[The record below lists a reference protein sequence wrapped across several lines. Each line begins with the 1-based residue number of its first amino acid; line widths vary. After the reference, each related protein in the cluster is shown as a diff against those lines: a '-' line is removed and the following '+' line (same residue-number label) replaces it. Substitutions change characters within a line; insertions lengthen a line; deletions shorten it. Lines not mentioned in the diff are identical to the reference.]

1 MFFNAKKYFF
11 DAKIILLLKRFFYS
25 LFVAECC
32 RLFFCIYHYNTFSF
46 GLQDLFLVLL
56 NGLRFD
62 VAAICV
68 LLIPFFLF
76 QLWPL
81 NFIQLKIE
89 KALKI
94 YWFISI
100 SCFVLLNL
108 IDTAYFVFSGKRSN
122 ADFFSINSNGG
133 GDFLS
138 QAPKYILDYWYW
150 WILFFIFSYFVWKK
164 YPRYFGE
171 QEKKSTLVKS
181 ISVTLVSILFIF
193 IAIRGGIQGRPIKSI
208 AASEFVEPK
217 YSAAVLNTAFT
228 IITTIGEE
236 NIETPKFFVGGQEEK
251 IWPMLHKS
259 SNSNSP
265 FLNKNIVII
274 VAESLGK
281 EWMGYFG
288 AQKTSTPFLDS
299 LCKHSFVC
307 TNAYAN
313 AQRSIE
319 GIPAIF
325 SSTPGLSEEAF
336 VTSSYGGTTQLT
348 SLANTL
354 DKFNYHSAFFHGGNN
369 GTMAFD
375 WYFKLIDFKEYYGR
389 KEFAN
394 PKIFDGFWGV
404 PDYEFLE
411 FSENKI
417 SQFKQPFI
425 AGIFTLSSH
434 HPFKVPKKFAAKKG
448 YSDYQKS
455 LLYADFSIQNF
466 FEKAKKEN
474 WFNQTIFVITA
485 DHTSIS
491 EKPFYSNSVGDF
503 AIPIIFYS
511 PGFIKA
517 QHYML
522 PCQQIDIIPSLL
534 GLINYPQAFIS
545 SGSDIFN
552 EKKSGAFML
561 VNNNYQYVGEKS
573 IVQFNNEKLIASF
586 LVTDSLMI
594 NNDKRN
600 VDEKE
605 YNLAKAFVQNY
616 FTRLNKNKLK

>member
-1 MFFNAKKYFF
+1 MFFNIKKYFL
-11 DAKIILLLKRFFYS
+11 DAGIIQLVKRFLYS
-25 LFVAECC
+25 LFIAECC
-32 RLFFCIYHYNTFSF
+32 RLFFCIYHYNTFAF
-46 GLQDLFLVLL
+46 GLRDLFLVLL

-62 VAAICV
+62 AASLCI

-81 NFIQLKIE
+81 NSVQPKME

-94 YWFISI
+94 YWFVII
-100 SCFVLLNL
+100 FCFVLINL

-122 ADFFSINSNGG
+122 ADFFAINSNGG
-133 GDFLS
+133 GDLLS

-150 WILFFIFSYFVWKK
+150 WILFFIFSYFIWKK
-164 YPRYFGE
+164 YPPYTIE
-171 QEKKSTLVKS
+171 QEKKSTIAKR
-181 ISVTLVSILFIF
+181 VTITILSILFIF

-236 NIETPKFFVGGQEEK
+236 NLETPNFFLNGQEEK

-259 SNSNSP
+259 SNLNSP
-265 FLNKNIVII
+265 FLSKNIVII
-274 VAESLGK
+274 VVESLSR
-281 EWMGYFG
+281 EWMGYLG
-288 AQKTSTPFLDS
+288 AEKTSTPFLDS
-299 LCKHSFVC
+299 LCKYSFVC

-354 DKFNYHSAFFHGGNN
+354 DEYNYHSAFFHGGNN

-411 FSENKI
+411 FSEQKI

-425 AGIFTLSSH
+425 AGVFTLSSH
-434 HPFKVPKKFAAKKG
+434 HPYKVPKSFANKVG
-448 YSDYQKS
+448 YSDYEKS
-455 LLYADFSIQNF
+455 LLYTDYSIRNF

-474 WFNQTIFVITA
+474 WYNQTIFVITS

-491 EKPFYSNSVGDF
+491 KKPFYSAAVGDF

-511 PGFIKA
+511 PNFIEPK
-517 QHYML
+517 QYPL
-522 PCQQIDIIPSLL
+522 PCQQIDILPSLL
-534 GLINYPQAFIS
+534 GLVNYPQAFIS
-545 SGSDIFN
+545 AGTDIFH
-552 EKKSGAFML
+552 EEKSGALML

-586 LVTDSLMI
+586 LVTDSLMTK
-594 NNDKRN
+594 NDKRN
-600 VDEKE
+600 LDERE